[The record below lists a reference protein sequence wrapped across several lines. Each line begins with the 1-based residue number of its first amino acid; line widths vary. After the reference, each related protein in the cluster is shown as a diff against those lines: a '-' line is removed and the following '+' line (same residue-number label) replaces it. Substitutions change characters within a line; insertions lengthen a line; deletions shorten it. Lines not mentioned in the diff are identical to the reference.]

1 MKLRKSGNLHLQP
14 LIYELLKE
22 LPFRIFSTTVQNIS
36 YLLKDFRIKK
46 VFFDVFIPNAI
57 LVNCSKQSIFFR
69 CVLKLQTSKNLF
81 LITTVST
88 VKVI

>member
-1 MKLRKSGNLHLQP
+1 MKLRKSRNLHLQP

-46 VFFDVFIPNAI
+46 VFFYVFIPNAI
-57 LVNCSKQSIFFR
+57 LVNCSKQFPL
-69 CVLKLQTSKNLF
+69 CLKTSNKQKSF
-81 LITTVST
+81 LNNDS
-88 VKVI
+88 